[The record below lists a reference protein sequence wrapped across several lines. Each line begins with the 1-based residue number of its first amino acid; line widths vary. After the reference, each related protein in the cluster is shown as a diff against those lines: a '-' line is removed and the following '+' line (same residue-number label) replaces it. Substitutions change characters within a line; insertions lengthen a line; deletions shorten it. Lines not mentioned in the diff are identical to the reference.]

1 LSNITIYEDQ
11 YSENKFWKK
20 LFKAVKLTGVG
31 LIEKALVLYYS
42 AKDEATP
49 KWAKSVI
56 FGALGYFVFPLDA
69 IPDVIPVAGY
79 TDDLSVLAAALA
91 TVIVYIKDEHKQL
104 AKAKVENILK

>member
-1 LSNITIYEDQ
+1 MSNITIYEDQ

>member
-1 LSNITIYEDQ
+1 MSNITIYEDQ
-11 YSENKFWKK
+11 YNESKFWKK
-20 LFKAVKLTGVG
+20 LFKVVRLTGVG
-31 LIEKALVLYYS
+31 IIEKALVLYYS

-49 KWAKSVI
+49 KWAKSVV

-91 TVIVYIKDEHKQL
+91 TVVVYVKDEHKQK
-104 AKAKVENILK
+104 ARAKVENILK

>member
-11 YSENKFWKK
+11 YNESKFWKK
-20 LFKAVKLTGVG
+20 LFKAVRLTGVG

-79 TDDLSVLAAALA
+79 TDDLSVLAAALT
-91 TVIVYIKDEHKQL
+91 TVIVYIKEDHKQ
-104 AKAKVENILK
+104 KARSKVENLLK

>member
-1 LSNITIYEDQ
+1 MSNITIYEDQ
-11 YSENKFWKK
+11 YNESKFWKK
-20 LFKAVKLTGVG
+20 LFKVVRLTGVG
-31 LIEKALVLYYS
+31 IIEKALVLYYS

-69 IPDVIPVAGY
+69 IPDIIPVAGY

-91 TVIVYIKDEHKQL
+91 TVMVYIKDEHKK
-104 AKAKVENILK
+104 KARVKVENILK

>member
-1 LSNITIYEDQ
+1 MSNITIYEDQ
-11 YSENKFWKK
+11 YNESKFWKK
-20 LFKAVKLTGVG
+20 LFKVVRLTGVG
-31 LIEKALVLYYS
+31 IIEKALVLYYS

-79 TDDLSVLAAALA
+79 TDDLSVMAAALA
-91 TVIVYIKDEHKQL
+91 TVIVYIKDEHKKK
-104 AKAKVENILK
+104 ARAKVENILK